1 MDKNMNEDLRSKTQ
15 EWMNL
20 ERTTFKQ
27 RAVAEEFY
35 EKQLMKLITKE
46 FVKNNKN
53 KIITPVKEMILSVGT
68 SYEPL
73 VLSLNLFKPE
83 RILFLYTDKS
93 LPYLEKIIK
102 MCKLSMS
109 RFVRRRVDEN
119 SPLDIYQEVKNIYLE
134 WGRPKQ
140 IYVDFTGGTKAMS
153 VAAAMA
159 SAMVN
164 IQLVYIGSDKYMVD
178 FRKPEPGS
186 EFVQFISNP
195 YEVFGDLEIE
205 KALELVKEYNYAGA
219 CEKLV
224 ELIDKVP
231 DPLVRQQLEFIHFLV
246 HAYEFWDDLKFEEA
260 LRQMKYLH
268 KNLLRDSKRNQHLV
282 LLDFMESIECQLS
295 CLEKLTD
302 MKTILNENG
311 NFSVLQSR
319 EHIVPLMFT
328 MYINACIRE
337 EQAKYDTATLL
348 WYRLLEMISQ
358 RRLALYNINVSQ
370 ADYSKMRVNTAK
382 LPHYETMDSR
392 QKLEQYKQ
400 DVYAFKIRLFGR
412 QSNAYLPEQISLLE
426 GFVQLCVLKD
436 ELMIQESVRPLDQVK
451 RIRYMVSLRNHSI
464 FAHGLIPVDV
474 SEYTKFKNFVTF
486 LFRRFCEI
494 EEVDFEQQYSKLK
507 WLNPEESAYYSF

>member
-1 MDKNMNEDLRSKTQ
+1 MNEDLRSKTQ

-46 FVKNNKN
+46 FVKNNKS
-53 KIITPVKEMILSVGT
+53 KVAVPVKEMIFSVGT

-83 RILFLYTDKS
+83 RVLFLYTDKS
-93 LPYLEKIIK
+93 LPYLEKVIK
-102 MCKLSMS
+102 MCRLSMS
-109 RFVRRRVDEN
+109 CFVRKRVDEN
-119 SPLDIYQEVKNIYLE
+119 NPLDIYQEVKNIYLE
-134 WGRPKQ
+134 WGKPRQ

-159 SAMVN
+159 SAMVD

-231 DPLVRQQLEFIHFLV
+231 DPLVRQQLELIYFMV

-268 KNLLRDSKRNQHLV
+268 KNLLRDSKRNQRLV
-282 LLDFMESIECQLS
+282 LLDFMDSIESQLL
-295 CLEKLTD
+295 CLEKLTE
-302 MKTILNENG
+302 MKTILKDKG
-311 NFSVLQSR
+311 NFEVLQSK

-328 MYINACIRE
+328 MYSNACVRE
-337 EQAKYDTATLL
+337 KQAKYDMATLL

-370 ADYSKMRVNTAK
+370 ADYSNIKMNREK
-382 LPHYETMDSR
+382 LPHYGTMDSR
-392 QKLEQYKQ
+392 QQLEQYKQ
-400 DVYAFKIRLFGR
+400 EVYEFKVRLFGR
-412 QSNAYLPEQISLLE
+412 QSSAYLPEQISLLE

-464 FAHGLIPVDV
+464 FAHGLVPVEV
-474 SEYTKFKNFVTF
+474 EEYTKFKNFVTS
-486 LFRRFCEI
+486 LFRHFCKI
-494 EEVDFEQQYSKLK
+494 EQVDFEQQYAKLE
-507 WLNPEESAYYSF
+507 WLNPEKSVYYSF